1 MSDCPGFESLIQ
13 EKTFWDFVI
22 DFSGFRGTQVEQ
34 SVGALKGISRLYVYI
49 SSDSVYEVCEKS
61 HKGPTEERD
70 STRPESVEERE
81 RLNLLD
87 NYGHEKLQGEEALYK
102 QRWAG
107 GMPFMALRL
116 FDVIGPREP
125 FLDVSITSQD
135 SQCHEDSHTRAW
147 IPTVLSVKFC
157 VFGAP
162 YFVCGEHGTVGV
174 RPSR

>member
-13 EKTFWDFVI
+13 EKTFWDFLI

-49 SSDSVYEVCEKS
+49 SSDSVYEVCEES

-70 STRPESVEERE
+70 STRPESAEERE
-81 RLNLLD
+81 RMNLFN

-107 GMPFMALRL
+107 GMPFMALACDSLTSSDSANRFWMYQL
-116 FDVIGPREP
+116 LVKTAGVMKTRIPVPEFLQSYPLSFVSLGHVILSAVNMGP
-125 FLDVSITSQD
+125 
-135 SQCHEDSHTRAW
+135 
-147 IPTVLSVKFC
+147 
-157 VFGAP
+157 
-162 YFVCGEHGTVGV
+162 
-174 RPSR
+174 